1 MNNFK
6 DTIFGWVGTGIT
18 SILAATQ
25 TREVFQIIELIVAI
39 LVGLVTLAYTIYKW
53 YKRAT
58 ADGKITEEE
67 VDELVEEV
75 KPVVNG
81 VRTNGNH
88 LKKEIQKI
96 KKEKK

>member
-18 SILAATQ
+18 SVLAVTQ
-25 TREVFQIIELIVAI
+25 TKEVFQIIQLIVAI

-53 YKRAT
+53 YKRAS

-67 VDELVEEV
+67 VDQLVDEV
-75 KPVVNG
+75 QPVVNG
-81 VRTNGNH
+81 IRTNGNN
-88 LKKEIQKI
+88 LDRKSVV
-96 KKEKK
+96 